1 MKYAEIIITI
11 NPSSIGDRKNI
22 EITIPK
28 INKDAPY
35 VGLKLHEREK
45 LNDYGERYGITNTYA
60 SYIGFNHQ
68 ELRIP
73 ICPADEVNRQTPA
86 SMITVNLSTNSSL
99 GVMNRVFN
107 LFMWKLILSLY
118 YWDKRCQRS
127 VRVQSKETVDIPL
140 KIIMNGSTIEVS
152 LEQMKTFAEFIKNK

>member
-1 MKYAEIIITI
+1 
-11 NPSSIGDRKNI
+11 
-22 EITIPK
+22 
-28 INKDAPY
+28 
-35 VGLKLHEREK
+35 
-45 LNDYGERYGITNTYA
+45 
-60 SYIGFNHQ
+60 
-68 ELRIP
+68 
-73 ICPADEVNRQTPA
+73 
-86 SMITVNLSTNSSL
+86 MITVNLSTNSSL